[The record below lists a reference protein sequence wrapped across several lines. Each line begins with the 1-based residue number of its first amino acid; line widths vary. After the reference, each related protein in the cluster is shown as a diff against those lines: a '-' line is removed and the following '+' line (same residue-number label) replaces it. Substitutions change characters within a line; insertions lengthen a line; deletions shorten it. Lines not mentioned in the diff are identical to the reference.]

1 MNWIIRITPVVLAVI
16 GLSAAVGRSA
26 EEPPFSGPVLS
37 APAPND
43 RNYSPWPPPEDV
55 AEPPSPSAAA
65 PRELP
70 ASAASPLK
78 LAREYDHRSE
88 QLEFVSREA
97 DRKTRH
103 GFELAGRGA
112 FFAAR
117 AEFIGALRMTAEGLD
132 TEHKTDSHSRA
143 LTAALTAIREAEDF
157 MPEGSRLESDIDLPL
172 VVSTHVTPVLKT
184 SAERVT
190 SLTAMR
196 CYLTFAQEQFAAA
209 AEREVAGSMALRAL
223 GKLYDALAAKQGDS
237 DSTAAPKAMVFFQ
250 AALLTY
256 SENYMAANDLGVL
269 LVRSGKLNAAKG
281 IFEYSL
287 TLSPQSATMHNLA
300 AVHGR
305 LGETALAAR
314 LQNEAER
321 LEQIEISRRKYV
333 QISGDTAIRWV
344 DPQTFAQTAK
354 GAPYLPSEKNY
365 SPTQAPGQPVKP
377 GRRTTEDG
385 TVRTVETG
393 HPATAKRMSWNPN
406 TYKK

>member
-1 MNWIIRITPVVLAVI
+1 MNRIMPIMLALI
-16 GLSAAVGRSA
+16 GLSTVVGRCV
-26 EEPPFSGPVLS
+26 EEPAVSGPALS
-37 APAPND
+37 ASTPND
-43 RNYSPWPPPEDV
+43 RDYSPWSPPRDV
-55 AEPPSPSAAA
+55 SETPSPPAAA

-70 ASAASPLK
+70 APAASPLK
-78 LAREYDHRSE
+78 LVGEDDHRSE
-88 QLEFVSREA
+88 QLEFVAREA

-117 AEFIGALRMTAEGLD
+117 AEFIGALRMIAEGLD
-132 TEHKTDSHSRA
+132 TERKTDSHSRA

-157 MPEGSRLESDIDLPL
+157 MPEGSRLEGDIDLPL

-184 SAERVT
+184 GAERVT

-209 AEREVAGSMALRAL
+209 SEREVAGSMALRAL
-223 GKLYDALAAKQGDS
+223 GKLYDELAAKRGAS
-237 DSTAAPKAMVFFQ
+237 DPTAAPKAMVFFQ

-269 LVRSGKLNAAKG
+269 LVRSGKLEAAKG
-281 IFEYSL
+281 IFQYSL
-287 TLSPQSATMHNLA
+287 SLCPRSATMHNLA

-305 LGETALAAR
+305 LGDAAMAAR

-321 LEQIEISRRKYV
+321 IGQIESGRRKYE
-333 QISGDTAIRWV
+333 QIAGDTAIRWV

-354 GAPYLPSEKNY
+354 DAPYLPSEKNQP
-365 SPTQAPGQPVKP
+365 PTQAPGQSADPD
-377 GRRTTEDG
+377 RRPAVDG
-385 TVRTVETG
+385 AVRTAEAG
-393 HPATAKRMSWNPN
+393 RPTAARRMPYGPN
-406 TYKK
+406 AYKK